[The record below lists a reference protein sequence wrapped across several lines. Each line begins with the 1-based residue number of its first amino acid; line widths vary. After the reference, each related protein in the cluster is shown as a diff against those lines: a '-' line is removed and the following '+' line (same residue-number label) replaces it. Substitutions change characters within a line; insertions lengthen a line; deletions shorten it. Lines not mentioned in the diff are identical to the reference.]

1 MFSRFGRPVCR
12 LFFVLLGVCYCVDG
26 QETKKVIQSQTQEG
40 VAQPAITL
48 CEVVKNPEL
57 FNGKEV
63 TIQAEYVLGFEWSAL
78 FSEECPDPD
87 AKIWL
92 EWRGLDEVSAKA
104 LKRAYDAGPTYLT
117 VPVYLTVQ
125 GTFTSGR
132 HYGHMGAYSYEIVA
146 HKVLT
151 FLKVASES
159 HLTDVEGVDGLDW
172 KTFGISLYRSL
183 TKSWIANMPDS
194 VQKGQEGKNS
204 VRFRVLRDGSV
215 PDDSVAVVSAS
226 GTSELDEASLK
237 AIHAAAPLGQLPE
250 KFSQPF
256 ISMCTVFYYN
266 PRTKS
271 PMDQSPYSK
280 ALFASIG
287 EMDKAYASIDDSMGG
302 RRVRTDYHHM
312 IVEIDPQGLTDG
324 LPEQVG
330 EYHVEYLGN
339 LITRFEK
346 LKKEFPVLKIQRV
359 ENTSNI
365 LISVYWVSYKKDKL
379 TLRLSGWSEVKLL
392 YDCEKQTFTVS
403 KVTLGAV

>member
-12 LFFVLLGVCYCVDG
+12 LLFVLLGVCYCADG

-117 VPVYLTVQ
+117 VPVYLTVR
-125 GTFTSGR
+125 GTFASGSR
-132 HYGHMGAYSYEIVA
+132 FGHMGAYSYEIVA

-151 FLKVASES
+151 FLKVDSETQM
-159 HLTDVEGVDGLDW
+159 LTDAEGLDW

-215 PDDSVAVVSAS
+215 PDDSVGVVSAS

-237 AIHAAAPLGQLPE
+237 AVHAAAPFGQLPE

-256 ISMCTVFYYN
+256 ISVCTVFLL
-266 PRTKS
+266 
-271 PMDQSPYSK
+271 QSAYEISNGSK
-280 ALFASIG
+280 PIFQGSI
-287 EMDKAYASIDDSMGG
+287 
-302 RRVRTDYHHM
+302 RQHR
-312 IVEIDPQGLTDG
+312 
-324 LPEQVG
+324 
-330 EYHVEYLGN
+330 
-339 LITRFEK
+339 
-346 LKKEFPVLKIQRV
+346 
-359 ENTSNI
+359 
-365 LISVYWVSYKKDKL
+365 
-379 TLRLSGWSEVKLL
+379 
-392 YDCEKQTFTVS
+392 
-403 KVTLGAV
+403 